1 VVELTDWESDKSKLL
16 DADAYYALIK
26 VQAEEEVKKL

>member
-1 VVELTDWESDKSKLL
+1 VAELTDWESDRARLL

-26 VQAEEEVKKL
+26 TQAEEEVK